1 MRRPAHS
8 FVTGLSK
15 PLETRCGLLKAEA
28 SCAIVIALPAHNT
41 VPCLDFLHI
50 FLRCAKKGRKVSR
63 GGRFIGVLLTCRGQ
77 CLALKAAP
85 CLQEHVVTR
94 TFINLVFKRLGHSM
108 RIDVCCSASCDTED
122 HHIPNGQ
129 VRVDALCSAHST
141 RPYQT
146 RQRFKS
152 SLHSWTPHKSLVVP
166 ELIDGTGP
174 HMHMAILNPVQDS
187 FNARWSW
194 RQRPPRFITG
204 TTEIRRCFSLIQ
216 CTSKERAWRN
226 SGTQAQCH
234 L

>member
-122 HHIPNGQ
+122 HHIPMDRCVLTPCAQLTAHGHIKH
-129 VRVDALCSAHST
+129 VKGSIESA
-141 RPYQT
+141 
-146 RQRFKS
+146 FM
-152 SLHSWTPHKSLVVP
+152 
-166 ELIDGTGP
+166 D
-174 HMHMAILNPVQDS
+174 
-187 FNARWSW
+187 
-194 RQRPPRFITG
+194 
-204 TTEIRRCFSLIQ
+204 TT
-216 CTSKERAWRN
+216 
-226 SGTQAQCH
+226 
-234 L
+234 